1 MKNQRVH
8 QAFFEPQKV
17 AVRGAGT
24 LGVILTTKAI
34 EKMSAVRPSWWEASE
49 GEEVGLF

>member
-17 AVRGAGT
+17 AVRGVGT